1 MAIPPAKV
9 VALEHYSEPPA
20 DAAPPDPLLA
30 AFLRAPDLEQA
41 RLELGELLERH
52 AAPVVRAV
60 IRGQLGA
67 DARLLEGQD
76 REDVLAGVM
85 LRLAAHLWPLRSG
98 EGRTPIA
105 NFLAYAAA
113 TAHNACHAFVRR
125 RFPDRARMRN
135 RVRYVLTRD
144 PGLALWDGP
153 GGEWLCGL
161 SAWRGRPTAVDSA
174 QRLDDMRARLG
185 GLSAGQAPRS
195 PAAQL
200 LDLLWSLL
208 KGLRG
213 PCRFDDV
220 AAAIADIQ
228 GLPGAAAGPEAEGA
242 RHSEPASLA
251 DPAPTPAES
260 AEQRDF
266 LERLWAEV
274 RLLPLGQRWALLLNL
289 RDPEGRGMIGLFP
302 LTGVASVAEIATVL
316 EMPEERL
323 AASWPDLPRDDAWI
337 AGELGVTRRQVI
349 NLRKCARERLA
360 RRMRRAAAGPDRQEA
375 AW

>member
-9 VALEHYSEPPA
+9 VPLARPSEPPA
-20 DAAPPDPLLA
+20 DAAHTDPLLD
-30 AFLRAPDLEQA
+30 AFLRASDLEQA

-52 AAPVVRAV
+52 ATPLVRAV
-60 IRGQLGA
+60 IHGQLGG
-67 DARLLEGQD
+67 DVRLLEGQD

-85 LRLAAHLWPLRSG
+85 LRLAAQLWPLRTT
-98 EGRTPIA
+98 EARTPIA
-105 NFLAYAAA
+105 DFRAYAAA

-125 RFPDRARMRN
+125 RFPERARMRS
-135 RVRYVLTRD
+135 RVRYALSRD
-144 PGLALWDGP
+144 PGLALWESP

-161 SAWRGRPTAVDSA
+161 SGWRGRPTAPDSA

-185 GLSAGQAPRS
+185 RVEVGQAAR
-195 PAAQL
+195 PAVAQL
-200 LDLLWSLL
+200 LDLLRPLL
-208 KGLRG
+208 KGLAG
-213 PCRFDDV
+213 PCRFDDL
-220 AAAIADIQ
+220 AGAIADIQ
-228 GLPGAAAGPEAEGA
+228 GLPGAAAGVESDNA
-242 RHSEPASLA
+242 RHLAAASVA
-251 DPAPTPAES
+251 DPGPSPAES

-274 RLLPLGQRWALLLNL
+274 RLLPLGQRRALLLNL

-302 LTGVASVAEIATVL
+302 LTGMASIPEIAAAL
-316 EMPEERL
+316 EMEEERL
-323 AASWPDLPRDDAWI
+323 KACWPDLPRDDAWI

-360 RRMRRAAAGPDRQEA
+360 RRMRRAAEGYDRPAA